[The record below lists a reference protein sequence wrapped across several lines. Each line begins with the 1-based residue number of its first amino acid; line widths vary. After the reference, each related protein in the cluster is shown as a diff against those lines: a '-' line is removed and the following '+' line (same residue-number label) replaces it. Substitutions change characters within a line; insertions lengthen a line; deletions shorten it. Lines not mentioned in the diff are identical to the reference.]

1 MRRVQIFV
9 MSRPCLF
16 EIYAASPAAARR
28 VIFAANDAANN
39 DLLIA
44 KWVAAHKFL
53 PQLCGLRTFSRQR
66 EVFHHLQLP
75 DVG

>member
-1 MRRVQIFV
+1 VSGV
-9 MSRPCLF
+9 P
-16 EIYAASPAAARR
+16 
-28 VIFAANDAANN
+28 VFAANAAANN

-44 KWVAAHKFL
+44 AEVAVHKFL
-53 PQLCGLRTFSRQR
+53 PQLYDLRNLDRQR